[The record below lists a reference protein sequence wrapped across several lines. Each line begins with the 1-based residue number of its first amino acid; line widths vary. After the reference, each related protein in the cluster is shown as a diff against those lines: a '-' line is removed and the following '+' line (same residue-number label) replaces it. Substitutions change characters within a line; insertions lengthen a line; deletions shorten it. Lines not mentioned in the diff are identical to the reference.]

1 MSRAKPKQGLTRR
14 ILLAMVLGALL
25 GFGLNLLGGQ
35 AWVQDYLVD
44 GLLHVVGALF
54 VAALKMMV
62 VPLVLVSLVVGL
74 TGLGDL
80 RSLGR
85 ISLKALGLY
94 LLTTALAVSIALV
107 LAAVLDPGAGL
118 NLPTTS
124 EFHGHEAPPLA
135 QVFIDLV
142 PSNPVRAMAQGN
154 MLQIIVFA
162 ILFGVAVTL
171 AGERGRH
178 VLRLFRDLDTVILH
192 MVEIVMRLAPYGVFA
207 LIARTFATQGLDL
220 ILPLAAY
227 FLTLTLALGVQALVV
242 YPALLRGLAGLNPLR
257 FLAKMRD
264 PATFAFSTASSAA
277 TIPVTLRTLEERM
290 GADNSVASFTV
301 PLGATINM
309 DGTAMMQ
316 GVATVFIA
324 NVYGVDLGIS
334 QFLMVVLTA
343 TLASIGTAG
352 VPGVGLVMLTLVL
365 GQVGLPVEGIG
376 LIIGIDRLLDMM
388 RTVCNVT
395 GDSAVTCIVAASEGA
410 LDRTRFDDPQAG
422 SVEEA
427 TAPLEDPR

>member
-1 MSRAKPKQGLTRR
+1 MSRANLKHSLTRR

-25 GFGLNLLGGQ
+25 GFGLNALGGQ

-74 TGLGDL
+74 TNLGDL

-94 LLTTALAVSIALV
+94 LLTTALAVSIALA
-107 LAAVLDPGAGL
+107 LAAALDPGAGL
-118 NLPTTS
+118 NLPATS
-124 EFHGHEAPPLA
+124 EFHGQEAPPLA

-220 ILPLAAY
+220 ILPLAA
-227 FLTLTLALGVQALVV
+227 
-242 YPALLRGLAGLNPLR
+242 
-257 FLAKMRD
+257 
-264 PATFAFSTASSAA
+264 
-277 TIPVTLRTLEERM
+277 
-290 GADNSVASFTV
+290 
-301 PLGATINM
+301 
-309 DGTAMMQ
+309 
-316 GVATVFIA
+316 
-324 NVYGVDLGIS
+324 
-334 QFLMVVLTA
+334 
-343 TLASIGTAG
+343 
-352 VPGVGLVMLTLVL
+352 
-365 GQVGLPVEGIG
+365 
-376 LIIGIDRLLDMM
+376 
-388 RTVCNVT
+388 
-395 GDSAVTCIVAASEGA
+395 
-410 LDRTRFDDPQAG
+410 
-422 SVEEA
+422 
-427 TAPLEDPR
+427 